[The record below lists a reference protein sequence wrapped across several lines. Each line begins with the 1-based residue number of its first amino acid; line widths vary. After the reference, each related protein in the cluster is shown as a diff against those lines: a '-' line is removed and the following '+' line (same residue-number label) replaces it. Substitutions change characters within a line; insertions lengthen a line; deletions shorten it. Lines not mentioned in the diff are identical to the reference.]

1 MAKMKTGH
9 CEIHGDYEYVDMPIL
24 GSILSQCP
32 KCAEIAEKK
41 QEEEEEAKRLEES
54 KKAEKVRRQRMCQ
67 PEILEEMGIQK
78 RYYEAGLENYTI
90 HNELQAEAKKAI
102 AELIRDKTGIVVLM
116 GSHGV
121 GKTHLAC
128 AALRNFGTGHRY
140 NFYEMGTMIRQTY
153 SNASKVTELQVTK
166 GFAKDKFLVIDEI
179 GRTSC
184 TDAERNWLSY
194 IIDERFSNN
203 LPTLLLSNYPMRD
216 VMPKDYKGMLLDDVF
231 GTDIISRLSEAK
243 KCRISGAD
251 MRQVK

>member
-1 MAKMKTGH
+1 MPNMKTGH
-9 CEIHGDYEYVDMPIL
+9 CEIHGDYEFVDMPIL
-24 GSILSQCP
+24 GAILSQWP
-32 KCAEIAEKK
+32 KGEER
-41 QEEEEEAKRLEES
+41 EEEERREEDEEKEREE
-54 KKAEKVRRQRMCQ
+54 KKEAEKARRQRRGQ

-90 HNELQAEAKKAI
+90 YNELQAEAKKAI

-140 NFYEMGTMIRQTY
+140 TLYEMGTMIRQTY
-153 SNASKVTELQVTK
+153 SFSSKVTELQVIK
-166 GFAKDKFLVIDEI
+166 GFSKDKFLVIDEI

-194 IIDERFSNN
+194 IIDERFSND
-203 LPTLLLSNYPMRD
+203 LPTLLLANYPLKEVAPNGYNGFTID
-216 VMPKDYKGMLLDDVF
+216 ESF

-243 KCRISGAD
+243 KCRISGQD